1 MLRWLLGHRRLHV
14 YAGYVSA
21 RRIIQGSVE
30 TAMAP
35 LVVVSSR
42 KSLAVETGRDWLRSH
57 CPVEHH
63 WVDQQ
68 VDFLQVP
75 DVLVRAPPL
84 VIFEGLTFGA
94 KLRIS
99 ESEEEAHCPDQ

>member
-1 MLRWLLGHRRLHV
+1 MLRWLLGRRRLHL

-21 RRIIQGSVE
+21 RRIIPGSVE

-42 KSLAVETGRDWLRSH
+42 KSLAVETGREWLRSH

-68 VDFLQVP
+68 VEFMQVP
-75 DVLVRAPPL
+75 DVLVRAPQL
-84 VIFEGLTFGA
+84 VICEGLTFDA

-99 ESEEEAHCPDQ
+99 ASEQAAH